1 MSTETMQALAEINE
15 TIAEART
22 AVAEGALLELV
33 GLDAAVARI
42 CDAARE
48 LPPDER
54 PAVAEQLGALAG
66 ALDVLARDIA
76 CQRDAAQRVRAS
88 DAYGKDGV

>member
-1 MSTETMQALAEINE
+1 MTTETTQALAEINA
-15 TIAEART
+15 TLAEART
-22 AVAEGALLELV
+22 AVAEGALIELV
-33 GLDAAVARI
+33 GLDAAVTRI

-54 PAVAEQLGALAG
+54 PAIAEQLGALAG

-76 CQRDAAQRVRAS
+76 RQRDAAQRVRAS